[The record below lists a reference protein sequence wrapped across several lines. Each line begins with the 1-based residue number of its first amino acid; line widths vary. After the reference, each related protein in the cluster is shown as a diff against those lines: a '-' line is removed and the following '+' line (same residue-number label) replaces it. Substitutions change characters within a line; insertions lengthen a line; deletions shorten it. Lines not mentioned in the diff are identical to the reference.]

1 MNFNVGTYTKPQK
14 QSWGTSMY
22 FKDPDG
28 NQFALIQPNTLGK
41 ALTAASAPTT

>member
-1 MNFNVGTYTKPQK
+1 MN
-14 QSWGTSMY
+14 
-22 FKDPDG
+22 FKDPYG